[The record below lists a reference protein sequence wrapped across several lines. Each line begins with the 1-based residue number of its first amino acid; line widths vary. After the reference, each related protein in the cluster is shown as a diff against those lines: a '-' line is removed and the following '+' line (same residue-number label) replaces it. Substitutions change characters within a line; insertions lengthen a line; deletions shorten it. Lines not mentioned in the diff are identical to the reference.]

1 MKCKRNQIN
10 ISEKY
15 LIPEAN
21 YFLSFAFKD
30 IYKLLNIKQN
40 VYTNMLKQLLQM
52 YAYF

>member
-10 ISEKY
+10 LSEKY
-15 LIPEAN
+15 LISEAN

-40 VYTNMLKQLLQM
+40 VLKRLIQM